1 MKLFNRSPN
10 RQQRRI
16 EKGNL
21 RNVDVDLISLL
32 FDDMKPANMRG
43 AVVKSAD
50 GKQGKILGATAKFKS
65 ETVGNEGLLYVTV
78 MEPDVVDSQG
88 DTYSSEEVK
97 KAAHHFAK
105 KGMVGKNDVNHNN
118 QPVPEFVIAESYL
131 LKAEDKEHFPNTKVG
146 AWVQVLKC
154 ENIKS
159 ELWQKVQKG
168 QFNGVSIAGFAEDTA
183 AAGNGALVAE
193 LKSQLDGIRKAIG
206 SNPSPD
212 TNKVLETLQ
221 GRIHELEKADE
232 SSATHELIKSFTNEI
247 KELNVSIKKAISKSL
262 KGEPKEGGGDT
273 EVMIDGAKVVVKSA
287 HREIYKGLADV
298 DSGKAMNIL
307 TPTTTS
313 LFIDEVIGSQPGETL
328 SDITVVPLL
337 KDEKIDAGLVADLV
351 FTNSLDDAAAAQAVS
366 TRDITCTTG
375 ILTAE
380 FTLGRDVVEF
390 YKDKYGEEAFGAY
403 VEQHIAKKAEKAI
416 RLLLFRGDRDSATP
430 ALAGLNGIIKLAT
443 AASAVTTIDQETNV
457 NWDEKFEAALLEFS
471 DAMLEDQENFKFYV
485 SHKDLV
491 RIRAELARR
500 ETTAGDRFLLE
511 GGNVSFAGIP
521 VKPRLMPDNYII
533 GGLPKFIILGYRTDA
548 ELKVEHHGSDWK
560 YHWYIRVRPGI
571 TYVDGFVKVFRIA

>member
-10 RQQRRI
+10 RQQRRRI
-16 EKGNL
+16 QKGNL

-88 DTYSSEEVK
+88 DTYTSEEVK
-97 KAAHHFAK
+97 KAAYHFAK
-105 KGMVGKNDVNHNN
+105 KGLVGKNDVNHNN
-118 QPVPEFVIAESYL
+118 QPVPEFVIAESYI
-131 LKAEDKEHFPNTKVG
+131 LKAEDKDHFPNTKAG
-146 AWVQVLKC
+146 SWVAVLKC
-154 ENIKS
+154 ENLNS
-159 ELWQKVQKG
+159 DLWQKVKKG
-168 QFNGVSIAGFAEDTA
+168 QFNGVSIAGFAEDT

-212 TNKVLETLQ
+212 TNKVLETLH

-232 SSATHELIKSFTNEI
+232 SSATQELIKSFTNEV
-247 KELNVSIKKAISKSL
+247 KELNLSITKAISKSL

-273 EVMIDGAKVVVKSA
+273 EVMIDGAKVVVKAA
-287 HREIYKGLADV
+287 HREIYKGIADV

-307 TPTTTS
+307 TPNTTS
-313 LFIDEVIGSQPGETL
+313 LFIDEVIGSKPGDTL
-328 SDITVVPLL
+328 SDITVVPLI
-337 KDEKIDAGLVADLV
+337 KDEKIDSGLIADLV
-351 FTNSLDDAAAAQAVS
+351 FTNSLDEAAAAQAVS
-366 TRDITCTTG
+366 TRDITCATG

-500 ETTAGDRFLLE
+500 ETNAGDRFLLE

-521 VKPRLMPDNYII
+521 VKPRLMPDDYII

-571 TYVDGFVKVFRIA
+571 TYVDGFVKVFQIA